1 MGPDRHPGHQLGR
14 APGGVEVSRARM
26 ASTSGLKCT
35 CRPPFLHIDHV
46 PHQVRCVKHWFQ
58 VPSLETIAPR
68 EPVRGGVR

>member
-1 MGPDRHPGHQLGR
+1 
-14 APGGVEVSRARM
+14 M

-35 CRPPFLHIDHV
+35 CRPPYLYLEHV